1 MEQMCDHTKSRLL
14 LGEPTAQ
21 ANEIEIFLDGGV
33 GQKGRIK
40 IDGRIWL
47 VKFRKHY

>member
-21 ANEIEIFLDGGV
+21 AKEIEVILEGGV
-33 GQKGRIK
+33 GE
-40 IDGRIWL
+40 
-47 VKFRKHY
+47 